1 MITEFKYFINRHKTF
16 FSVLCLFAVSM
27 IPGEILFSNNNSV
40 FQNTTPQ
47 ENNEAN
53 ITKIYLLHSDTWS
66 YNKAVNADAQVLR
79 GNVRFRQDSAYMYCD
94 SAYWYESTNSLDAF
108 GNVKMEQGDT
118 LFVYGDVLYYDGV
131 SGLARLR
138 DNVKMINND
147 VTLITDSLN
156 FDRQT
161 NIGYFFDWGQITD
174 PENQLSSI
182 YGQYN
187 VDTKE
192 SV

>member
-79 GNVRFRQDSAYMYCD
+79 VNVRFSQDSAYKYFVCA
-94 SAYWYESTNSLDAF
+94 SLYEPTICLVAF
-108 GNVKMEQGDT
+108 INVKMEQCDT
-118 LFVYGDVLYYDGV
+118 LFFYGDELYYDGV
-131 SGLARLR
+131 YGLARL
-138 DNVKMINND
+138 
-147 VTLITDSLN
+147 
-156 FDRQT
+156 
-161 NIGYFFDWGQITD
+161 
-174 PENQLSSI
+174 
-182 YGQYN
+182 
-187 VDTKE
+187 
-192 SV
+192 